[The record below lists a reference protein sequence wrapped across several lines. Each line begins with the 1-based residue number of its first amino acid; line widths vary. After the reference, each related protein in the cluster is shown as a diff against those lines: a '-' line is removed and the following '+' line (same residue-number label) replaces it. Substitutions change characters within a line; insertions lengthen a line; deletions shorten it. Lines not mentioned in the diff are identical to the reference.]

1 MPRLLQAWWRT
12 PRRLAVTG
20 LVLGLVLLI
29 PGIFVPA
36 LWVTSALLLAATL
49 TTLAVLAVLDRRPGH
64 HLLVDA
70 VGGIV
75 LTAVLGPMLVWPW
88 TRLDTT
94 LTTGADWSVQ
104 LDFAPSGPVL
114 VTATHAFWLDEDGG
128 LVSVDLEDGAVNDAY
143 AGPRLRPADRPGLPV
158 HVDDVTSLHARM
170 IADDAA
176 VFTTGRR
183 GSRGGRIALVTN
195 GGQSLL
201 TRSITAYDITPIAYD
216 KGILVVEACGYRTVP
231 HRQCTVLGLDD
242 RLNTAWSVA
251 ERLQAGQPWS
261 TYTGPLPAVAIART
275 QAGLVRL
282 SADRGQPI
290 LTVTKSDLVP
300 ITLDDPQLPPSPDD
314 NAASSVG
321 GTEQGLLVQE
331 VAADGCRLLWFATD
345 VQAPADSTATS
356 DRCGSVVATGP
367 TTFVLWRGQ
376 SFWGYEAGSDE
387 IDVLREDTW
396 INAVTGLRAIDTD
409 QDNPRYA
416 DALEPNAIDPAWRFD
431 PPGDQVEAI
440 AATRG
445 NRFVGYLVVGWNP
458 LRARDAGLYL
468 GRLNA
473 TTGALTAIVKGE
485 LSTTDPGASDGFAA
499 FGPTG
504 SILVI
509 DRQDD
514 RLRYYD
520 AP

>member
-1 MPRLLQAWWRT
+1 
-12 PRRLAVTG
+12 
-20 LVLGLVLLI
+20 
-29 PGIFVPA
+29 
-36 LWVTSALLLAATL
+36 
-49 TTLAVLAVLDRRPGH
+49 
-64 HLLVDA
+64 
-70 VGGIV
+70 
-75 LTAVLGPMLVWPW
+75 
-88 TRLDTT
+88 
-94 LTTGADWSVQ
+94 
-104 LDFAPSGPVL
+104 
-114 VTATHAFWLDEDGG
+114 
-128 LVSVDLEDGAVNDAY
+128 
-143 AGPRLRPADRPGLPV
+143 
-158 HVDDVTSLHARM
+158 
-170 IADDAA
+170 
-176 VFTTGRR
+176 
-183 GSRGGRIALVTN
+183 
-195 GGQSLL
+195 
-201 TRSITAYDITPIAYD
+201 
-216 KGILVVEACGYRTVP
+216 
-231 HRQCTVLGLDD
+231 
-242 RLNTAWSVA
+242 
-251 ERLQAGQPWS
+251 
-261 TYTGPLPAVAIART
+261 
-275 QAGLVRL
+275 
-282 SADRGQPI
+282 
-290 LTVTKSDLVP
+290 VTKSDLVP